1 MRQILIL
8 FGLVLLLSAC
18 SEKGGALDV
27 VRSLFGYIPPPKK
40 LTLQEEITLEYERCT
55 KIDPQRNCAQIAYDI
70 ARKVH
75 GLEPRKVPEGVVIIL
90 QEPAEDPQQKQQK
103 LEKLET
109 LLEEEH
115 QP

>member
-1 MRQILIL
+1 MRQILFS
-8 FGLVLLLSAC
+8 FGMVLLLSAC

-40 LTLQEEITLEYERCT
+40 LTLQEEITLEYERCM
-55 KIDPQRNCAQIAYDI
+55 KVDPKRNCGQIAYDV

-90 QEPAEDPQQKQQK
+90 QEPAEDPQQEQQK
-103 LEKLET
+103 QKKLEM

-115 QP
+115 MP